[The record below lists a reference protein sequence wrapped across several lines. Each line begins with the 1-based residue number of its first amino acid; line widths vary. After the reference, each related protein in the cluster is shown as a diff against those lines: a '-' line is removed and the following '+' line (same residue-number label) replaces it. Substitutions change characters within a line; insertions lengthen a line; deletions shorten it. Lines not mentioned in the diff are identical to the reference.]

1 MYELLAIFAVFTL
14 FYSVIAGGLA
24 KTPISSAMV
33 YTSFGLLAGPLV
45 FDWLDIN
52 VEVEGLRSIAEITL
66 AVVLFTDAANADLRV
81 LRRSA
86 IIPQRLLLIGLPL
99 TIAFGYLTGSWVLP
113 ELGFFE
119 LAILATMLA
128 PTDAALGAAV
138 VADKAVPANIR
149 QGLNVESGLND
160 GICVPVLLLFLA
172 LAIETETK
180 LTTTEFA
187 LHLFLAEIGIGAGVG
202 LLAAIGA
209 SWLLK
214 ACVNRGWVNDT
225 WRQLPV
231 IALAIACFSIAAYFE
246 GSGFIASFTG
256 GIVFG
261 GLAKSHKEDLLLAAE
276 GTGELLGLITWTVFG
291 AAVVG
296 QSFEL
301 FSWSAL
307 VYALLSLTVIR
318 MLPVLLVLTGT
329 GLTFPE
335 KLFVSWFGPRGLA
348 SIVFGVMVL
357 NAQLPNESIIGPTV
371 MLTITLSIL
380 LHGLT
385 ANPLINLLF
394 RKTGRMA
401 SDQSEI

>member
-172 LAIETETK
+172 LAIETETN

>member
-33 YTSFGLLAGPLV
+33 YTSFGLLAGPLA

-52 VEVEGLRSIAEITL
+52 IEMEGLRSIAEITL

-86 IIPQRLLLIGLPL
+86 IIPRRLLLIGLPL
-99 TIAFGYLTGSWVLP
+99 TIAFGYLTGSWILP

-138 VADKAVPANIR
+138 VADRAVPANIR

-172 LAIETETK
+172 LAVEADTNVA
-180 LTTTEFA
+180 TTEFA

-202 LLAAIGA
+202 LLAAVGA

-231 IALAIACFSIAAYFE
+231 IALAIACFSIAAYFD

-261 GLAKSHKEDLLLAAE
+261 GLAKSHKEELLLAAE
-276 GTGELLGLITWTVFG
+276 GSGELLGLITWTIFG

-296 QSFEL
+296 QNFEL
-301 FSWSAL
+301 FTWSAL
-307 VYALLSLTVIR
+307 AYALLSLTVIR
-318 MLPVLLVLTGT
+318 MLPVLLVLLGT
-329 GLTFPE
+329 GLNFKE

-348 SIVFGVMVL
+348 SIVFGVMVMD
-357 NAQLPNESIIGPTV
+357 AHLPNESVIGPTV
-371 MLTITLSIL
+371 MLTIALSVL

-394 RKTGRMA
+394 RNVRRTSTNLG
-401 SDQSEI
+401 EI